1 MTLDKDLS
9 ACDPVEWLQ
18 EHGDSL
24 YGYCMLR
31 VCNPSIA
38 EDIVQETLLAA
49 LQAVDSFK
57 GQSTERTWLI
67 GIMKHKVCDYLRKTG
82 REQPLDE
89 QVLAD
94 EHTDEYFD
102 ETGHWKNGIAEWN
115 NPQQSLER
123 EEFWKIMNECIGRL
137 PERLRVLYTLREM
150 DQLETKELIQILNIS
165 SENNLWV
172 MMSRA
177 RIHLRQC
184 LEINWFPA

>member
-1 MTLDKDLS
+1 MTLDNERS
-9 ACDPVEWLQ
+9 ACDPVQWLQ
-18 EHGDSL
+18 KHGDSL

-67 GIMKHKVCDYLRKTG
+67 GIMKHKVCDHLRKTG

-102 ETGHWKNGIAEWN
+102 ETEHWKNGIAEWN